1 MPQAACKALA
11 PRPMPSRHMSV
22 PRSDTHGSIR
32 ERHCGRR
39 QAPAS
44 TAAHV
49 RCNGAFDPAETS
61 DRLAQIYASN
71 RLAQIP
77 CNKGGWLWQGAVPL
91 GMGTVPSQ
99 FPPAGMSARGHQPA
113 ETSGRFSADPR
124 IQPAHSNSPHRGGPA
139 SATGHGVASR
149 RRRHGCLPVIVRP
162 GPPMEVRPGAG
173 PYGLKAGAC
182 GPGSRS
188 LGNVGATNPAAL

>member
-1 MPQAACKALA
+1 MPQAACKALV

-22 PRSDTHGSIR
+22 SRSGAHGSIR

-61 DRLAQIYASN
+61 DRLAQTYASN

-91 GMGTVPSQ
+91 GMGTVPLQ
-99 FPPAGMSARGHQPA
+99 LPPAGMSARGHQPA

-149 RRRHGCLPVIVRP
+149 RRRDTTASWMPARYSRAGRPDGSPAWGRTVRP
-162 GPPMEVRPGAG
+162 EGRRLRPG
-173 PYGLKAGAC
+173 
-182 GPGSRS
+182 S
-188 LGNVGATNPAAL
+188 